1 MRRWGVD
8 FARSRPRRNGRKP
21 KKTKGEKTMALN
33 IRALAETIIEDNEEE
48 IMEAIT
54 DRARRI
60 LDVEEISEMLI
71 SDDEILDALIDAA
84 RDYIDICT

>member
-1 MRRWGVD
+1 
-8 FARSRPRRNGRKP
+8 
-21 KKTKGEKTMALN
+21 MALN

-71 SDDEILDALIDAA
+71 SDSEIVDALIDAA